1 MIPYYDTLLL
11 ILNSMRSIR
20 GCQSCDTRNA
30 VDDNSVTFEGNQ
42 LRNSEGSIFQQQCHS
57 KYVYNMLHQC
67 KDLFTNSGMSAESVN
82 KYKIIH
88 IIYLKFFY

>member
-1 MIPYYDTLLL
+1 MC
-11 ILNSMRSIR
+11 SIR
-20 GCQSCDTRNA
+20 GCQSYDTRNA

-67 KDLFTNSGMSAESVN
+67 KDLLSIRGLSLE
-82 KYKIIH
+82 KITDAGINTLAANCFK
-88 IIYLKFFY
+88 LKELNLLLWKPT